1 MTGGARKLEIGNRAV
16 ALGIFEV
23 REIVERVFAQQDVLD
38 ACARRDLGRV
48 IMVLGA
54 QGLTQGRISE
64 LTGITQGRLSE
75 WASRKRTPRATS
87 VFEAFADGLGI
98 PPEARQ
104 ALGLADD
111 GTEPSHAQASTAS
124 SASAPKTAPVPV
136 QIPAEGLATLMH
148 NRTVHAQLSDVMAV
162 VEA

>member
-104 ALGLADD
+104 ALGLASDEPARP
-111 GTEPSHAQASTAS
+111 EPSRPPARGEAVPP
-124 SASAPKTAPVPV
+124 APAPVPA
-136 QIPAEGLATLMH
+136 QGLAALMH
-148 NRTVHAQLSDVMAV
+148 IRTVHAQLSNVMATM
-162 VEA
+162 EAQQ